1 MTKAN
6 QQKGCTMISATDPAF
21 WQQYPNG
28 CTVYDRLGRE
38 LRHVESWNPETGEVI
53 AFDTSR
59 LTKFLLRLVQL
70 NTPGAWRLRLLGS
83 RITWREGMF
92 GRTSGELLRR
102 HGFWPAPLQVVP
114 RLAVHIGFEADED
127 PIT

>member
-1 MTKAN
+1 
-6 QQKGCTMISATDPAF
+6 MISAADPAF

-28 CTVYDRLGRE
+28 CRIYDRLGRE

-59 LTKFLLRLVQL
+59 LTKFLVRLVQL
-70 NTPGAWRLRLLGS
+70 NSLWVWRLRLLGA
-83 RITWREGMF
+83 RIQWREGLF
-92 GRTSGELLRR
+92 SQASGELLRR

-114 RLAVHIGFEADED
+114 RLAVHSGFEADED
-127 PIT
+127 PTT